1 MRLLVTGAAG
11 KVGRVFIPAFL
22 ADSRFADWDV
32 VALCHNRVVE
42 PADRLTIVRGSLS
55 DEAVVA
61 DAMAGVTHVLHLAAV
76 KESPDLVFDVA
87 LKGLFLLLE
96 EFRGS
101 IEARQFILLSGDCAV
116 GHIFQ
121 EYDAP
126 ITEASARKAYPGC
139 YALTKVLEETMLE
152 QYGIQYGV
160 NWSTLRA
167 PWIMEKDDFRFAL
180 DLGDGQFGGP
190 PWAEIVDEPA
200 LLRYRNGRHVPVLR
214 DARGNYLKRNFV
226 HVDDLVSAI
235 LATIGNPRATGQL
248 FNISM
253 NQPVDYG
260 VVGEMLKASNGLE
273 PIEIDTPFHSNWLDN
288 SKARMVLGWAP
299 EIGLDQLVD
308 RAWRY
313 EREENDPRVV
323 WYPG

>member
-61 DAMAGVTHVLHLAAV
+61 EAMAGVTHVLHLAAV
-76 KESPDLVFDVA
+76 KESPELVFDVA

-96 EFRGS
+96 EFRRS
-101 IEARQFILLSGDCAV
+101 LDARQFILLSGDCVV
-116 GHIFQ
+116 GHVFHA
-121 EYDAP
+121 YDEP

-160 NWSTLRA
+160 SWSTLRA

-180 DLGDGQFGGP
+180 DLGDAQFGGP
-190 PWAEIVDEPA
+190 PWAEIVDEIS
-200 LLRYRNGRHVPVLR
+200 LRHYRNGRHVPVLR
-214 DARGNYLKRNFV
+214 DARGNFLKRNFV
-226 HVDDLVSAI
+226 HVDDLVAAI
-235 LATIGNPRATGQL
+235 LATVGNPRAHGQL
-248 FNISM
+248 FNIAM
-253 NQPVDYG
+253 DQPVDYG
-260 VVGEMLKASNGLE
+260 AVGEMLRASNDLE

-299 EIGLDQLVD
+299 EVGLEQLVD

>member
-11 KVGRVFIPAFL
+11 KVGQVFIPAFL
-22 ADSRFADWDV
+22 ADSRFADWEV
-32 VALCHNRVVE
+32 VALCHNRLIE
-42 PADRLTIVRGSLS
+42 PGARVSIVSGSLS
-55 DEAVVA
+55 DGAVVA
-61 DAMAGVTHVLHLAAV
+61 EAMAGVTHVVHLAAV

-101 IEARQFILLSGDCAV
+101 AEARQFILLSGDCAV

-121 EYDAP
+121 RYDEP
-126 ITEASARKAYPGC
+126 ITEASVRKAYPGC

-180 DLGDGQFGGP
+180 DFGDSQFGGP
-190 PWAEIVDEPA
+190 RWTEIVDEA
-200 LLRYRNGRHVPVLR
+200 VLHRYRNGRYVPVLR
-214 DARGNYLKRNFV
+214 DVNGDYLKRNFV

-235 LATIGNPRATGQL
+235 LATIGNPRAQGQL

-253 NQPVDYG
+253 DQPVDYG
-260 VVGEMLKASNGLE
+260 VVGKVLKASKDLE

-299 EIGLDQLVD
+299 EVGLEELAD
-308 RAWRY
+308 RAFAY
-313 EREENDPRVV
+313 EREDNDPRVV

>member
-11 KVGRVFIPAFL
+11 KVGQVFIPAFL
-22 ADSRFADWDV
+22 ADSRFADWEV
-32 VALCHNRVVE
+32 VALCHNRFVE
-42 PADRLTIVRGSLS
+42 PGARLSIVSGSLS
-55 DEAVVA
+55 DEAVIA
-61 DAMAGVTHVLHLAAV
+61 EAMAGVTHVVHLAAV

-87 LKGLFLLLE
+87 LKGLFHLLE
-96 EFRGS
+96 EFRKS
-101 IEARQFILLSGDCAV
+101 AQARQFILLSGDCVV

-121 EYDAP
+121 PYDEP
-126 ITEASARKAYPGC
+126 ITEASVRKAYPGC

-180 DLGDGQFGGP
+180 DFGDEQFGGP
-190 PWAEIVDEPA
+190 PWTEIVDEA
-200 LLRYRNGRHVPVLR
+200 TLQRSRNGRYVPVLR
-214 DARGNYLKRNFV
+214 DANGDYLKRNFV

-235 LATIGNPRATGQL
+235 LATIGNPRAHGQL

-253 NQPVDYG
+253 DEPVDYG
-260 VVGEMLKASNGLE
+260 AVGRVLKASNDLE
-273 PIEIDTPFHSNWLDN
+273 PIEIKTPFHSNWLDN

-299 EIGLDQLVD
+299 EVGLEELAD

>member
-11 KVGRVFIPAFL
+11 KVGQVLIPALL
-22 ADSRFADWDV
+22 ADSRFADWEI
-32 VALCHNRVVE
+32 VALCHNRFVE
-42 PADRLTIVRGSLS
+42 ARDRVAIVSGSIS
-55 DEAVVA
+55 EPAVVA
-61 DAMAGVTHVLHLAAV
+61 EAMEGVTHVVHLAAV

-87 LKGLFLLLE
+87 LKGLYLLLE
-96 EFRGS
+96 EFRAS
-101 IEARQFILLSGDCAV
+101 DVARQFILLSGDCVV

-121 EYDAP
+121 PYDSP
-126 ITEASARKAYPGC
+126 VTETSQRKAYPGC

-152 QYGIQYGV
+152 QYGLQYGV
-160 NWSTLRA
+160 NWTTLRA

-180 DLGDGQFGGP
+180 DFGEGQFGGP
-190 PWAEIVDEPA
+190 AWTEIVDEVS
-200 LLRYRNGRHVPVLR
+200 LEHYRNGRYVPVLR
-214 DARGNYLKRNFV
+214 DARGDYLKRNFV

-235 LATIGNPRATGQL
+235 LSAIGNPRAQGQL

-253 NQPVDYG
+253 DRPVDYG
-260 VVGEMLKASNGLE
+260 AVGRLLKESGGLE

-299 EIGLDQLVD
+299 EVGLEQLAD

>member
-32 VALCHNRVVE
+32 VALCHNRVLD

-101 IEARQFILLSGDCAV
+101 LDARQFILLSGDCAV
-116 GHIFQ
+116 GHMFQ

-126 ITEASARKAYPGC
+126 ITEASERKAYPGC

-180 DLGDGQFGGP
+180 DLGDAQFGGP
-190 PWAEIVDEPA
+190 PWTEIVDEAMLP
-200 LLRYRNGRHVPVLR
+200 RYRNGRYVPVLR

-235 LATIGNPRATGQL
+235 LATIGNPRAQGQL
-248 FNISM
+248 FNIAM
-253 NQPVDYG
+253 DQPVDYG
-260 VVGEMLKASNGLE
+260 AVGEMLKASNGLE
-273 PIEIDTPFHSNWLDN
+273 PIEIDTQFHSNWLDN